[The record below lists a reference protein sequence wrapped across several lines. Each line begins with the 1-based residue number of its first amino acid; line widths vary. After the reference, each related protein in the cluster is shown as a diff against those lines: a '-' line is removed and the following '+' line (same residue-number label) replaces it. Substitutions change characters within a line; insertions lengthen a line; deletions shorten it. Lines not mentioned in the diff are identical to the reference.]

1 MNYQLF
7 FPKSY
12 AHNRTFSNTIRFCC
26 IVGVI
31 QLLVFITALL
41 TQTPVHAQASGQ
53 SGSGVSI
60 YIPAVKNQSIEH
72 VTPQVEWTFHKSTD
86 SLHPDGNEQQ
96 LLWLTNR
103 ARANPTQEGIWLAT
117 SDDKEFAGD
126 RDFFGVNKALLQEE
140 FASYPAMPPA
150 AFDIRLYNAAKA
162 HCDDLIGRDAQ
173 DHNNQFERVRA
184 AGFSMGR
191 ARGSIFSY
199 AKSPLNTHAAWN
211 IDWGPGADGMQSG
224 RGHRMGIMALD
235 GNYTNAGIA
244 VVAEDNPNTQ
254 VGPYVATANYAEAAD
269 KPDHYNQF
277 IVGTVWN
284 DDNGNQQYDP
294 GEGVGGVTVRPAS
307 GGFYAVTAESGG
319 YAIPV
324 EENGEY
330 MVTFSRAGS
339 SNIVHTITVQDG
351 SVLLDVEE
359 WQ

>member
-1 MNYQLF
+1 MAQVLLF
-7 FPKSY
+7 IAPLLWQAPLY
-12 AHNRTFSNTIRFCC
+12 AQS
-26 IVGVI
+26 
-31 QLLVFITALL
+31 A
-41 TQTPVHAQASGQ
+41 GQ
-53 SGSGVSI
+53 SGPALVI
-60 YIPAVKNQSIEH
+60 YIPAAKNESVEWVQ
-72 VTPQVEWTFHKSTD
+72 PQVEWTFHKSAD
-86 SLHPDGNEQQ
+86 NLHPDGNEQQ

-103 ARANPTQEGIWLAT
+103 ARANPTQEGVWLAT
-117 SDDKEFAGD
+117 ADDKEFAGD
-126 RDFFGVNKALLQEE
+126 RDFFGVNKAVLQDE

-199 AKSPLNTHAAWN
+199 AKSALNAHAAWN
-211 IDWGPGADGMQSG
+211 IDWGGGEDGMQSG
-224 RGHRMGIMALD
+224 RGHRMGIMSLD

-244 VVAEDNPNTQ
+244 VVAENNPDTQ
-254 VGPYVATANYAEAAD
+254 VGPFVATANYAEAAD

-284 DDNGNQQYDP
+284 DDNANQQYDP

-307 GGFYAVTAESGG
+307 GGFYAITAESGG

-330 MVTFSRAGS
+330 IITFSRSGYS
-339 SNIVHTITVQDG
+339 DIVHTITVQDG
-351 SVLLDVEE
+351 SVLVDVLD